1 VISEANHHQRPQL
14 HSLPSEDVP
23 EAIINVKSEMP
34 DSCTLDNMAM
44 VNFFS
49 LFKNLKLASFYA
61 PNKRSWLQ
69 LADMDDIGIQYAHS
83 LGKKAI
89 LWL

>member
-1 VISEANHHQRPQL
+1 MFVMTWIG
-14 HSLPSEDVP
+14 
-23 EAIINVKSEMP
+23 AIINVKSEMP

-44 VNFFS
+44 VNFFA

-69 LADMDDIGIQYAHS
+69 LEDMDAIGV
-83 LGKKAI
+83 
-89 LWL
+89 